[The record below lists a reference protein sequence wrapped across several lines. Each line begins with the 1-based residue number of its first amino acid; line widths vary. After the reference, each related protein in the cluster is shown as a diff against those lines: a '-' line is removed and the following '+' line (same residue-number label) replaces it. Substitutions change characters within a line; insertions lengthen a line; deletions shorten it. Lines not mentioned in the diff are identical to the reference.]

1 MTTLKKP
8 PSGFRQLT
16 SPYDVVKEAEML
28 ASVIASL
35 LRGRVE
41 FVLVEEAPDRVS
53 VWRNNWVELPDPT
66 LTPTKIRGGAGK

>member
-1 MTTLKKP
+1 MNTLKAP

-16 SPYDVVKEAEML
+16 SPYNFVKESDML

-41 FVLVEEAPDRVS
+41 FVLVEEGTDRVS
-53 VWRNNWVELPDPT
+53 VWRNNWVELPDQT
-66 LTPTKIRGGAGK
+66 LSLVKIRGRAGK